1 MSDDSYDFSSL
12 EAQIMNTTQHS
23 QKQYEI
29 QNEINQDQ
37 QDQRRRT
44 LPTAIRRSQDQQQNF
59 KTAKDLL
66 EGDSQTDSQNDKK
79 LTIDPTPAKQTLSIK
94 QMNKDNQQVQN
105 QEKQQGQQ
113 SSHPNILKEIKQK
126 LKQHSTFAISQ
137 QMHYTLKFEEKKNNL
152 ILKNFQTGQ
161 KAQEDINLRDDLST
175 EKDDFFSNNNSK
187 MNNQNGEKQNVLPK
201 RIPKQN
207 VQKLKVQLERYQIY
221 QSTKEIGIVTYL
233 KQSINQL
240 EIAQKNEE
248 EYLNI
253 IKSNQQIKQEVDQV
267 QQKNNFLTQQVNNQN
282 IRINELYSKVSD
294 LSEYKEL
301 HEGSEKKNANL
312 QNELKEKQ
320 KKIKKQSQLIQ
331 EKDEIIEKN
340 SKEIKEKAEL
350 VQNQII
356 QIQEAD
362 KKLEEL
368 KIEFEQQKEK
378 LESQINQLSLD
389 RNELTKYKDLY
400 EKSQQ
405 SLIQIQKEKD
415 DEIQRY
421 KKLNEELQKN
431 LEASKLKQVEIQIEN
446 IQKIFNEIKII
457 YQQGGNGDQQ
467 IKEVLQQL
475 NPQTKIQ
482 DNQVQFT
489 KAYKVVSQSQPS
501 DSQRK
506 EFQIKNDNIVQKYL
520 QGSQQT
526 NQIKAP
532 QNQANK
538 GDQDSLKCLIVLQ
551 NMFKQDGIS
560 TFITDVPIQTLEKD
574 QNYKVQQSFLQ
585 VGLHNQAQYFSIKI
599 DNQSKLYQNLIQ
611 SKTKQNIN
619 EFIQKL
625 KQDLGQKVNSQN
637 PQQDIT
643 ILNADFDK
651 HLQIDFQIKS
661 QQFNSQE
668 LKKKITFSDI
678 GLSVSEKSLLEF
690 AKLSVNMFDS
700 QYNNEWPESQKGKYD
715 IRGQLKFFDKINPVD
730 HIYHFPAGYKG
741 YALNIDRYGEDKSWI
756 SQKGDEKTWI
766 VLFYGTNENAILGI
780 IKENLTPGYRNL
792 HGGGKCR
799 ITNTIIKDG
808 PNANI
813 YLTDDMSVAEH
824 FAKTSSTFEG
834 KKYYIIFQCRVN
846 PNGVK
851 SPQKEPRYYTV
862 EDNINIRPYRIL
874 LREVQR
880 IQYQSCIK
888 SDIKQNYIMLH
899 FI

>member
-1 MSDDSYDFSSL
+1 MSDDSQDFSSQ
-12 EAQIMNTTQHS
+12 EAQIMNTTQHN
-23 QKQYEI
+23 QKYYDT
-29 QNEINQDQ
+29 QNEINQHQ
-37 QDQRRRT
+37 QDLRRRT
-44 LPTAIRRSQDQQQNF
+44 LTTAIRRSQDQEQNF
-59 KTAKDLL
+59 KTDKDIL
-66 EGDSQTDSQNDKK
+66 EGDSCTFAKNTKSQKSFKIKTNINKQIQREN
-79 LTIDPTPAKQTLSIK
+79 LTTNPASAKQTVSRK
-94 QMNKDNQQVQN
+94 QIYKDNKQVQN
-105 QEKQQGQQ
+105 QKKQQGQQ
-113 SSHPNILKEIKQK
+113 SSHPNILKQNQFEDSKQSK
-126 LKQHSTFAISQ
+126 KNFLLKD
-137 QMHYTLKFEEKKNNL
+137 EEKQNNNQNSIPHSQNTSKYTTPQNL
-152 ILKNFQTGQ
+152 RKKSNFTQQNIQTEQ
-161 KAQEDINLRDDLST
+161 KVQEDINQRDDLST
-175 EKDDFFSNNNSK
+175 EKNDFYSNNNSK
-187 MNNQNGEKQNVLPK
+187 MNNQKGQKQNELPK
-201 RIPKQN
+201 RIPKQ
-207 VQKLKVQLERYQIY
+207 
-221 QSTKEIGIVTYL
+221 
-233 KQSINQL
+233 
-240 EIAQKNEE
+240 
-248 EYLNI
+248 
-253 IKSNQQIKQEVDQV
+253 EVDQV
-267 QQKNNFLTQQVNNQN
+267 YQNHKFLTQSINKQN
-282 IRINELYSKVSD
+282 MRIHALQSEVSD
-294 LSEYKEL
+294 LLKYKEL
-301 HEGSEKKNANL
+301 LEGSKKENANL
-312 QNELKEKQ
+312 QNELKENQ

-331 EKDEIIEKN
+331 EKDEIIEKS

-350 VQNQII
+350 VQNQVIKT
-356 QIQEAD
+356 QEAD
-362 KKLEEL
+362 MKLEKL
-368 KIEFEQQKEK
+368 NIQFQQQKQK

-415 DEIQRY
+415 DETQRY

-446 IQKIFNEIKII
+446 IKKLFNEIKNI

-489 KAYKVVSQSQPS
+489 KAYNVVSQSQPS

-520 QGSQQT
+520 QGSQQI
-526 NQIKAP
+526 NKINAP

-538 GDQDSLKCLIVLQ
+538 GDQDSLKCLIILQ

-560 TFITDVPIQTLEKD
+560 TFITDAPIQTLEKD

-599 DNQSKLYQNLIQ
+599 DKQSKLYQNLIQ
-611 SKTKQNIN
+611 SKTKQNVN

-625 KQDLGQKVNSQN
+625 KEDLGQKVNSQN

-643 ILNADFDK
+643 ILNAHFDK
-651 HLQIDFQIKS
+651 DLQIDFQIKS

-690 AKLSVNMFDS
+690 AKLSVNIFDS

-715 IRGQLKFFDKINPVD
+715 IRGQLKFFNKINPVD

-741 YALNIDRYGEDKSWI
+741 YALNINRYGEDKSWI

-766 VLFYGTNENAILGI
+766 VLFHGTNENAISGI
-780 IKENLTPGYRNL
+780 IKENLTPGYRNY

-808 PNANI
+808 PNANV

-824 FAKTSSTFEG
+824 FAKISSTFEG

-846 PNGVK
+846 PSGVK
-851 SPQKEPRYYTV
+851 SPEKEPRYYTV

-874 LREVQR
+874 LREVQ
-880 IQYQSCIK
+880 
-888 SDIKQNYIMLH
+888 
-899 FI
+899 